1 MSFIDLHKKSLLV
14 TKEPLAG
21 ADIRTLLSLLKQNKF
36 QISVPYLPRLFYSFL
51 LSGILSLFRYRD
63 RKSMKQIKDK
73 NIIKHPPLFLLGHW
87 RGGTTYLHNMLS
99 KDSQFGFFSTF
110 DAYAPGIFLK
120 NEQLL
125 KGIVAGSL
133 PKKRPM
139 DDVLMGADFPQED
152 EYALGGMSVYS
163 YYHGWCFPRNM
174 RLYDRYVWLDDVSES
189 VKDDFKKTYLYLL
202 NKATIKNNGRC
213 LLLKNPSNTARIK
226 LLLEMFP
233 DAKFVHI
240 HRNPYHQFLSMSRFM
255 KIVIPLYCLQTPP
268 SFDIVEEHL
277 LGMYEHM
284 YRTYLEERKLVPKDH
299 LIEIGY
305 EAFVSDPLPELKRI
319 YDTLDLDGF
328 TDVENR
334 FKAYL
339 LAQSEIH
346 PHQYIISDE
355 VRQKVSSRW
364 GFAFDAFGYDR

>member
-1 MSFIDLHKKSLLV
+1 MILIHFNIRLKTIIIKCCFSIKTMSFIDLHKKSLFV

-36 QISVPYLPRLFYSFL
+36 HVSVPYLPRLFYSFL
-51 LSGILSLFRYRD
+51 LSGILSPFRYRD
-63 RKSMKQIKDK
+63 RKSMKKIKDK

-139 DDVLMGADFPQED
+139 DDVVMGADLPQED

-163 YYHGWCFPRNM
+163 YYHGWCFPKNM
-174 RLYDRYVWLDDVSES
+174 GLYDRYVWLDDVSES

-268 SFDIVEEHL
+268 SFDEVEEHL

-284 YRTYLEERKLVPKDH
+284 YRAYLAERKLVPKDH
-299 LIEIGY
+299 LIGRARY
-305 EAFVSDPLPELKRI
+305 ER
-319 YDTLDLDGF
+319 
-328 TDVENR
+328 
-334 FKAYL
+334 
-339 LAQSEIH
+339 
-346 PHQYIISDE
+346 
-355 VRQKVSSRW
+355 
-364 GFAFDAFGYDR
+364 DAHANLQNKWK